1 MRYNKETDLMKNFS
15 TLMLSLAATKVS
27 WAQKA
32 KKHVMK
38 SPI

>member
-15 TLMLSLAATKVS
+15 TLMLSLAAPKVS